1 MSGGGKGGGWGGGGG
16 ERGTYE
22 TEFERFSNTK
32 VNVTNRDQ
40 KLDEEIGFI
49 YVLFPCFLLD
59 L

>member
-1 MSGGGKGGGWGGGGG
+1 MSAVGEVGGGG

-40 KLDEEIGFI
+40 KSDEEVGFI
-49 YVLFPCFLLD
+49 YVLFP
-59 L
+59 